1 MTPIVH
7 VGSTMLALMLLAS
20 CMSTSRDRNE
30 NENQTLMGLGS
41 PHGSIGQAPG
51 MEVSDKH
58 VFKLM
63 RFNKTKGSWE
73 PVSKVP
79 AKTKAV
85 NLIFHGL
92 RQSDRKGAFEVTSE
106 MVFHEHGLLN
116 FSKGKTLVPPPAEYI
131 QGEIYAMMWDS
142 RHPNPI
148 GLENLLMRVHK
159 NNGKPSAL
167 DLDQFISAMEED
179 LILDQTDTEFFMHMY
194 RFYQESFQDYQGL
207 PPHFAGFSKGAHV
220 AIKLAEYTTAAKI
233 SNSLKPRTV
242 ALLDPYVGPAFA
254 NGNIGQDLLK
264 KVKILKARG
273 VGFLNVQTSQI
284 QGFRILSIPASDEH
298 FYSGLRD
305 LVGEIKITRNKAEEN
320 LLAPVK
326 VTGNPI
332 LDKLY
337 LDHSRALPFWY
348 GSVLVCNLPIP
359 SLNDGNK
366 TYPDRLSLTL
376 ETPSEITAWIYD
388 GVIQPRCSKGQKKIE
403 VY

>member
-1 MTPIVH
+1 MG
-7 VGSTMLALMLLAS
+7 VGKPQS
-20 CMSTSRDRNE
+20 
-30 NENQTLMGLGS
+30 
-41 PHGSIGQAPG
+41 SIGEPAGLDVP
-51 MEVSDKH
+51 SKH

-63 RFNKTKGSWE
+63 RFNKTVGSWE
-73 PVSKVP
+73 PVSKVS

-92 RQSDRKGAFEVTSE
+92 RQSERKGPFEVTSD
-106 MVFHEHGLLN
+106 MVFHEHGLIN
-116 FSKGKTLVPPPAEYI
+116 FSKGKTLVHPPAKYI
-131 QGEIYAMMWDS
+131 QGELFALMWDS

-148 GLENLLMRVHK
+148 GLENLLMRVDQ

-167 DLDQFISAMEED
+167 DLDLFLSAMEED

-194 RFYQESFQDYQGL
+194 RFYEKSFQDYRGL

-233 SNSLKPRTV
+233 SSSLKPRTV

-264 KVKILKARG
+264 KVKILKERG
-273 VGFLNVQTSQI
+273 VSLLNIQTSQI
-284 QGFRILSIPASDEH
+284 QGFRILSIPTSDEH

-305 LVGEIKITRNKAEEN
+305 LIGEVKITRNKAEDK
-320 LLAPVK
+320 LLTPVK
-326 VTGNPI
+326 VIGNPA
-332 LDKLY
+332 LDTLY

-348 GSVLVCNLPIP
+348 GSVLVCHLPIP
-359 SLNDGNK
+359 SLNDGDK
-366 TYPDRLSLTL
+366 PYPDRLSLTL
-376 ETPSEITAWIYD
+376 ETPSEITDWIYD
-388 GVIQPRCSKGQKKIE
+388 GVIQPRCSNDRKKIE